1 MSRRTLLYLLAG
13 CVILTGSLYAW
24 QREFR
29 EYPGY
34 EYSDFALPADYKVP
48 AEWVFARLM
57 YPSAPT
63 ARFVRGDRRNWASGN
78 TSWTQDYPRADR
90 HFLTALRRLTRV
102 DARSVEQ
109 PVNLDDEDD
118 AYNWPMLYAVRP
130 GEWELTDKQAAKM
143 RDYLARGGFF
153 WCDDFWGPYEW
164 DVFMES
170 MGRVIPGKTPVDIP
184 EEDAA
189 FHVLYDLN
197 NRFQILGSW
206 GLYGRG
212 AQNGGDI
219 PYWRA
224 IYDDKN
230 RIQAAITPNSDL
242 GDAWEFADD
251 PRYPE
256 KYSHLAINIGIN
268 YVVYALTH

>member
-1 MSRRTLLYLLAG
+1 MSRRNILCLLAG
-13 CVILTGSLYAW
+13 GAVLAGSLCAW
-24 QREFR
+24 QHEFR

-34 EYSDFALPADYKVP
+34 EYSDFALPDDYRVP

-63 ARFVRGDRRNWASGN
+63 ARFVRGDRRNWAHGN

-90 HFLTALRRLTRV
+90 HFLTALRRLSRV

-118 AYNWPMLYAVRP
+118 VYNWPMLYAVRP
-130 GEWELTDKQAAKM
+130 GEWELTDAQAAKF
-143 RDYLARGGFF
+143 RDYIARGGFF
-153 WCDDFWGPYEW
+153 WCDDFWGTFEW
-164 DVFMES
+164 DVFMQS
-170 MGRVIPGKTPVDIP
+170 MGRVIPGRTPVDIP
-184 EEDAA
+184 NEDAI
-189 FHVLYDLN
+189 FHTLYDLN
-197 NRFQILGSW
+197 DRFRVPGSW
-206 GLYGRG
+206 GLYGPG
-212 AQNGGDI
+212 YQNDGQT

-230 RIQAAITPNSDL
+230 RIIAAITPNSDL

-256 KYSHLAINIGIN
+256 RYSHLAINIGIN

>member
-1 MSRRTLLYLLAG
+1 MSRRNILCMLAG
-13 CVILTGSLYAW
+13 GAVFVGSLCAW

-34 EYSDFALPADYKVP
+34 EYSDFALPDDYKVP

-63 ARFVRGDRRNWASGN
+63 ARFVRGNRRNWASGN

-90 HFLTALRRLTRV
+90 HFLTALRRLSRV

-118 AYNWPMLYAVRP
+118 VYNWPMLYAVRP
-130 GEWELTDKQAAKM
+130 GEWELTDAQAAKM
-143 RDYLARGGFF
+143 RDYIARGGFF
-153 WCDDFWGPYEW
+153 WCDDFWGTFEW
-164 DVFMES
+164 DVFMQS
-170 MGRVIPGKTPVDIP
+170 MGRVIPGRTPVDIP
-184 EEDAA
+184 NEDAI
-189 FHVLYDLN
+189 FHTLYDLN
-197 NRFQILGSW
+197 ERFRVPGSW
-206 GLYGRG
+206 GLYGPG
-212 AQNGGDI
+212 YQNDGET

-224 IYDDKN
+224 IYDDRN
-230 RIQAAITPNSDL
+230 RIVAAITPNSDL

-256 KYSHLAINIGIN
+256 RYSHLAINIGVN

>member
-1 MSRRTLLYLLAG
+1 MLL
-13 CVILTGSLYAW
+13 VLTGGAIFIGSLCGSLYAW

-29 EYPGY
+29 EYPAI
-34 EYSDFALPADYKVP
+34 EYNSFALPDDYKQP

-57 YPSAPT
+57 YPPAPT
-63 ARFVRGDRRNWASGN
+63 ARFDRSGRSGWMN
-78 TSWTQDYPRADR
+78 GMSSWTQDYPRADR

-118 AYNWPMLYAVRP
+118 VYNWPMLYAVRP
-130 GEWELTDKQAAKM
+130 GEWDLTDKQAAKM

-153 WCDDFWGPYEW
+153 WCDDFWGTFEW
-164 DVFMES
+164 DVFMQS
-170 MGRVIPGKTPVDIP
+170 MGRVLPGKMPVDIAD
-184 EEDAA
+184 EDPI
-189 FHVLYDLN
+189 FHTLYDLN
-197 NRFQILGSW
+197 ERFRVPGSW

-212 AQNGGDI
+212 YQNDGSV
-219 PYWRA
+219 PFWRA
-224 IYDDKN
+224 IYDDKG

-256 KYSHLAINIGIN
+256 RYSHLAINIGIN

>member
-1 MSRRTLLYLLAG
+1 MSPRNVLLLLAG
-13 CVILTGSLYAW
+13 VAVCASFLYGW

-34 EYSDFALPADYKVP
+34 EYSDFALPPDYKQP
-48 AEWVFARLM
+48 GEFAFARLM

-63 ARFVRGDRRNWASGN
+63 ARFVRGDPRNWASGN

-109 PVNLDDEDD
+109 PVNLDDQDD
-118 AYNWPMLYAVRP
+118 VFNWPMLYAVRP
-130 GEWELTDKQAAKM
+130 GEWDLTNAQTAKFKE
-143 RDYLARGGFF
+143 YIERGGFF
-153 WCDDFWGPYEW
+153 WCDDFWGTFEW
-164 DVFMES
+164 DVFMQS
-170 MGRVIPGKTPVDIP
+170 MGRAIPGRTPVDIA
-184 EEDAA
+184 EDDAI
-189 FHVLYDLN
+189 FHTIYDLN
-197 NRFQILGSW
+197 DRFRVPGSW
-206 GLYGRG
+206 GLYGSG
-212 AQNGGDI
+212 YQNDGSV

-224 IYDDKN
+224 IYDDKK
-230 RIQAAITPNSDL
+230 RVVAAITPNSDL

-256 KYSHLAINIGIN
+256 KYSHLAISIGVN
-268 YVVYALTH
+268 YVVYAMTH